1 MNLRSLIYNLYPCVI
16 AMHDLSDDIALPDP
30 ASGRIE
36 MPSVMRA
43 SHIYMEG
50 HGVYLMGTSFPIS
63 QHFLV
68 LMMQIT
74 RK

>member
-1 MNLRSLIYNLYPCVI
+1 
-16 AMHDLSDDIALPDP
+16 MHDLSDNIALPDP
-30 ASGRIE
+30 ATGRIE

-50 HGVYLMGTSFPIS
+50 HGLYLLGISFPIS
-63 QHFLV
+63 QHFTV
-68 LMMQIT
+68 LTIQIT